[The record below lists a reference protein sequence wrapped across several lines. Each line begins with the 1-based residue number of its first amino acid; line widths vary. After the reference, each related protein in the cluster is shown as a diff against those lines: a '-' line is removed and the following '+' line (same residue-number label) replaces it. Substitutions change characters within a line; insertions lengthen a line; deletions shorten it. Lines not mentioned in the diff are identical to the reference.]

1 MDLVYKKILGWM
13 IVLTFWALVLWTA
26 IVLQDWLS
34 VRLHGQASPTVSTI
48 LIDGKQIDATT
59 LNLISG
65 PSILWLCQPVG
76 TSQLNCQTQANTATL
91 VTKNVLQSGACT
103 FLNSTNGTSGYT
115 VSLGSTC
122 QTLANYTAGQRW
134 WLKTDAKCPASCSL
148 NIDNV
153 GPRNIK
159 RSDGTTDPGGLF
171 DFTKGVPVW
180 FDGLVFRIEWQN
192 P

>member
-103 FLNSTNGTSGYT
+103 FLNSTNGTTLFKASLAQGCAALQGY
-115 VSLGSTC
+115 VKGMRFWIV
-122 QTLANYTAGQRW
+122 ANN
-134 WLKTDAKCPASCSL
+134 KCSADCSIIVENL
-148 NIDNV
+148 SQV
-153 GPRNIK
+153 NIK

-180 FDGLVFRIEWQN
+180 FDGLVFRIEWQQ
-192 P
+192 